1 MVLKLVHELQLHEIE
16 LEMQNEELRKTQIEL
31 ELTRERYFDL
41 YDLAPISYCTTDE
54 LGVILEANLAT
65 AERLGQPRSEL
76 VGQPISRYI

>member
-1 MVLKLVHELQLHEIE
+1 LSPAVVLKLVHELQLHE
-16 LEMQNEELRKTQIEL
+16 IEL

-65 AERLGQPRSEL
+65 AERLGQP
-76 VGQPISRYI
+76 ISRYI